1 MATPSASSTELI
13 RLPIEAARREKW
25 RIGRAKYG
33 PKFVGHPL
41 EEFDSEMI
49 DALNYLDEAES
60 CGFDAGPIQ
69 SARLLV
75 LAACQTVRRLYGT
88 DARSE

>member
-25 RIGRAKYG
+25 KIGRAKYG
-33 PKFVGHPL
+33 PEFQGHPL
-41 EEFDSEMI
+41 EEADSEFL
-49 DALNYLDEAES
+49 DALNYLDQAEAD
-60 CGFDAGPIQ
+60 GFDPGPIQ